1 MNETIKNTEVAA
13 PIGTG
18 SSAFESAMT
27 AAVDDRMQTRVGKK
41 RWVICALLFFAATIN
56 YVDRQV
62 IGILKPTLQTEFGW
76 TEIDYGWIVF
86 AFQTAY
92 AIGLLSVGRLMDRF
106 GTKKGFSFSI
116 VVWSLAAMAHAW
128 AIPIGLGVLA
138 IFAAFGVEAAAIGLS
153 VSVIGFIVARFA
165 LGIGEAGN
173 FPASIKTVAE
183 WFPKKERALATGIFN
198 SGTNVGALATPLLVP
213 LIVVY
218 WGWYEAFIITGLLGF
233 IWLVFWIL
241 IYRKPEEDPK
251 LSRAELAYIQS
262 DPSEPTVKIPWARLF
277 PHRQTWA
284 FAIGKFMTD
293 PIWWVYLFWLP
304 DFLNKQH
311 GLELKNFGLP
321 LAIIYI
327 IADVGSIGGGW
338 ISGAL
343 IKRGWSINAGRKIA
357 MLICA
362 LAVVPIIFA
371 SITANLWIAVVLIG
385 IAAAAHQGWSA
396 NIFTLASDMFPK
408 QAVGSVVGIGGMA
421 GAIGG
426 MFIAKLVAYIL
437 DTTGSYVPI
446 FAIAASAY
454 LIALL
459 IIHLL
464 APRLE
469 PANINY
475 EQI

>member
-1 MNETIKNTEVAA
+1 MNEPIKNTGTSAA
-13 PIGTG
+13 PIETG
-18 SSAFESAMT
+18 SSAFEPAVT
-27 AAVDDRMQTRVGKK
+27 AAIDDRIPTKIGKQ
-41 RWVICALLFFAATIN
+41 RWVICTLLFFAATVN
-56 YVDRQV
+56 YIDRQV
-62 IGILKPTLQTEFGW
+62 IGILKPTLAAEFGW

-92 AIGLLSVGRLMDRF
+92 AIGLLFVGNLMDKI
-106 GTKKGFSFSI
+106 GTKKGFSLSI
-116 VVWSLAAMAHAW
+116 IVWSIGAMLHAW
-128 AIPIGLGVLA
+128 AIPIGAAAVGIIGA
-138 IFAAFGVEAAAIGLS
+138 IFGWEASAWTLG
-153 VSVIGFIVARFA
+153 VSVIGFMIARFI
-165 LGIGEAGN
+165 LGVGEAGN

-198 SGTNVGALATPLLVP
+198 AGTNVGALVTP
-213 LIVVY
+213 LIVPWIAVAY
-218 WGWYEAFIITGLLGF
+218 GWYEAFIVTGAIGFVWLAFWLL
-233 IWLVFWIL
+233 L
-241 IYRKPEEDPK
+241 YQKPEEHPR
-251 LSRAELAYIQS
+251 LSKAELAYIQS
-262 DPSEPTVKIPWARLF
+262 DPVEPTAKIPWRRLF

-311 GLELKNFGLP
+311 GLDLKNFGIP

-327 IADVGSIGGGW
+327 IADVGSVGGGW
-338 ISGAL
+338 ISSAL
-343 IKRGWSINAGRKIA
+343 IKRGWTINKSRKTA

-371 SITANLWIAVVLIG
+371 SITANLWVAVILIG

-396 NIFTLASDMFPK
+396 NIFTIASDMFPK

-437 DTTGSYVPI
+437 DSTGSYVPI

-459 IIHLL
+459 VIHLL

-469 PANINY
+469 PAKV
-475 EQI
+475 ES